1 MNQVPPTQE
10 ASNEIR
16 HWIDG
21 LELDDKL
28 DILRYILRSLLG
40 EGVKVVIDIDPADE
54 AHNKQEIT
62 TPQLAQILR
71 KKAEELR
78 SSQQQE

>member
-1 MNQVPPTQE
+1 MKQVPPTQNT
-10 ASNEIR
+10 SNEIQN
-16 HWIDG
+16 WIDE

-28 DILRYILRSLLG
+28 DLLRYMLKSLLG

-54 AHNKQEIT
+54 AGKRKEIT
-62 TPQLAQILR
+62 TPQLAQMLR

-78 SSQQQE
+78 SDQRGE